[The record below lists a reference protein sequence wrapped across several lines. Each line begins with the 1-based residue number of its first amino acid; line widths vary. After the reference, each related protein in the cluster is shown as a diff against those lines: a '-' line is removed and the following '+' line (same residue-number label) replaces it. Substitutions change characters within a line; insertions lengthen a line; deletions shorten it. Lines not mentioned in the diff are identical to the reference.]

1 MRTSFIIGQ
10 IIMSIGRHGTCQREM
25 GKAKVHGDGLLGTLP
40 KGNTMEERLDLT
52 GLSCPIPVI
61 KANKAIRQM
70 TVGDV
75 LVCEVTDPAAP
86 EDFENFCASTGH
98 QLMSCENRGTSWVL
112 TIKLSA

>member
-1 MRTSFIIGQ
+1 
-10 IIMSIGRHGTCQREM
+10 M